1 MPIYWNNVAF
11 PNYIY
16 NRSIFAQEFNKHEMT
31 PILHYEQNATQ
42 LVTQYESL
50 TFEQVHGEL
59 LDLLPAPGATILDI
73 GAGSGRDAAWFVSHG
88 YDVVAVEP
96 SDAMRT
102 RARALHPSPRI
113 HWLCDS
119 LPELA
124 QVRRLG
130 LTFDLILLSAVWM
143 HIPPASR
150 ARALRKLAT
159 MLSPSGRI
167 AISLRLG
174 EPDAARAMH
183 EVTLHEVSALSHQFG
198 LRLIRATDSAD
209 RLGRSGVS
217 WTTAVLGLPDDGLG
231 ALPLLRHLVL
241 VDEKSSTYKIALLR
255 ILTRIADTASGAA
268 RHESDYVAVPLGMVA
283 LFWLRMYKP
292 LIENDLPLMPIS
304 RVGTRPGFV
313 TDSFNALQLTN
324 AFELRVGAV
333 FGGDTARHL
342 RRSLS
347 EIAQLIKTMPAKYL
361 RWPASDQPIFEIRSL
376 RRSASPAPLS
386 IDMPFLWGFGELRVP
401 SQIWQALTRY
411 NVWIEPVLIAEWVR
425 LVEGYAG
432 SAVPNVRL
440 LANSLLT
447 WADPERDTRVAREA
461 VARVRAAG
469 KAVYCVWSGQ
479 RLRDDYDIDHCFPFS
494 AWPCGD
500 AWNLM
505 PASKPINN
513 QKSNRLVTQG
523 ALERASDY
531 ITNWW
536 GDAFLAGGDDVR
548 RRFFLEAGQT
558 LPLLIEHP
566 AASDVIDAMKVH
578 RIRLAK
584 DQGLRPWEPAPS
596 PALSAATRMVLQQS

>member
-1 MPIYWNNVAF
+1 
-11 PNYIY
+11 
-16 NRSIFAQEFNKHEMT
+16 MT
-31 PILHYEQNATQ
+31 PIPHYEQNAPQ

-50 TFEQVHGEL
+50 AFEDVHAAL
-59 LDLLPAPGATILDI
+59 LDLLPEPGATILDV
-73 GAGSGRDAAWFVSHG
+73 GAGSGRDAAWFASHG

-102 RARALHPSPRI
+102 HGRALHQSSRI
-113 HWLCDS
+113 HWLSDS

-174 EPDAARAMH
+174 EPDTTRSMH
-183 EVTLHEVSALSHQFG
+183 KVSLHELSSLSQQFG

-209 RLGRSGVS
+209 RLGRPGVS

-255 ILTRIADTASGAA
+255 ILARIADTASGSA
-268 RHESDYVAVPLGMVA
+268 RHESDYVAVPMGMVS
-283 LFWLRMYKP
+283 LFWMRMYKP
-292 LIENDLPLMPIS
+292 LIENALPQMPTS
-304 RVGTRPGFV
+304 RMGTRPGFV
-313 TDSFNALQLTN
+313 TDSFNALRLIN
-324 AFELRVGAV
+324 PFELRVGAV
-333 FGGDTARHL
+333 FGGDTAKHL
-342 RRSLS
+342 HRSLS
-347 EIAQLIKTMPAKYL
+347 EISQLIRLMPAKYL
-361 RWPASDQPIFEIRSL
+361 RWPASDQSIFEIQSL
-376 RRSASPAPLS
+376 RRTSTPSPLS
-386 IDMPFLWGFGELRVP
+386 IDTPFLWSFGELRVP
-401 SQIWQALTRY
+401 LQIWQALTRY
-411 NVWIEPVLIAEWVR
+411 NVWIEPVLISEWVR
-425 LVEGYAG
+425 LMEGYAG
-432 SAVPNVRL
+432 SGQPNVRQLAHSL
-440 LANSLLT
+440 LA
-447 WADPERDTRVAREA
+447 WANPERDTQIAREA
-461 VARVRAAG
+461 VTRIRAAG
-469 KAVYCVWSGQ
+469 KAVFCVWSGQ
-479 RLRDDYDIDHCFPFS
+479 RLRDDYDIDHCFPFA

-505 PASKPINN
+505 PASRQINN

-523 ALERASDY
+523 ALERASDT

-536 GDAFLAGGDDVR
+536 EGAFLAGSDDAR
-548 RRFFLEAGQT
+548 GRFFLEAAQT
-558 LPLLIEHP
+558 LPLLIESP
-566 AASDVIDAMKVH
+566 APADIIDAMKVH

-584 DQGLRPWEPAPS
+584 DQGLRPWEPHRDFHPPS
-596 PALSAATRMVLQQS
+596 MLLPQPAASQ